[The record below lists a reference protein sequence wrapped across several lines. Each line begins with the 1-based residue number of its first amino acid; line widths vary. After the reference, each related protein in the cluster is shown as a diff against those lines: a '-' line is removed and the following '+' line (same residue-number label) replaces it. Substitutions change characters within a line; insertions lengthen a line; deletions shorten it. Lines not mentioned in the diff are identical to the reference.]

1 MKTYIVTV
9 DIKESHTYEVEANSR
24 EEAYETMHGAL
35 RTEPTKPLD
44 RETEEPLF
52 GVEYGDCE
60 VWEQSVW
67 DYIQEVEEG
76 E

>member
-9 DIKESHTYEVEANSR
+9 DIKESHTYEVEANSK
-24 EEAYETMHGAL
+24 EEAYEKMRGAEL
-35 RTEPTKPLD
+35 YEPTKPVD
-44 RETEEPLF
+44 FNTGEPLT

-60 VWEQSVW
+60 VYETSVS
-67 DYIQEVEEG
+67 DYIQEVGEG

>member
-24 EEAYETMHGAL
+24 EEAYEKMHGAL
-35 RTEPTKPLD
+35 LTEPTKPLD

-60 VWEQSVW
+60 VWEKSVW